1 MMSDASD
8 MLAAA
13 LEQMDGIIAGSKA
26 LEYSNGIF
34 DCQSP
39 TSPFMGSL
47 RALHLVE
54 DLRGLLEMMEAD
66 EKEGL
71 RCQIPDST
79 AEALIEWLQSQM
91 TNGHIAGNG
100 DVYQE
105 RLARLENDKES
116 LVLQVSVL
124 TDQVEAQGEK
134 IRDLEFCLDEHRE
147 KLNATEEML
156 QQELL
161 SRTSLETQK
170 LNLMAEISNLKLKL
184 TAVGK
189 DRLDCEDRYGD
200 TEGLMQ
206 EISELRSRV
215 GEMDNE
221 RLQYEKKLKSTK
233 SLMAKLSSMKIKVG
247 QMQYEKQR
255 MEQKCQILKD
265 ELASLKEKLEQK
277 EAEVRRLQEKLV
289 CKMKGEGIEISD
301 KDENCKKKLK
311 DKNIEVQKMKRA
323 VESLMAA
330 NEEKDRKIEELRQS
344 LNRYKKVQDV
354 VMAQGKKGKEG
365 ECEEFLNPG
374 SVSAVLLD
382 MQSLIDQEKSP
393 SPVPVIGSPSHEV
406 FNTSVLEE
414 NSLQIHTSILQVSI
428 PAFSP
433 VPKSPE
439 AATEKEKAQP
449 KAEVTS
455 EVSEGKTPGSSVET
469 QPCDSPLA
477 STLQKSSSL
486 GNLKKETSEVDK
498 EPLQKPA
505 ETKAPVEGN
514 KCGNLP
520 PKSPSHSGT
529 GEDDRFGTRKAR
541 TSFGRGFFKIK
552 NNKRTASAPNLDRSR
567 SASAPTL
574 AETEKGFADHL
585 DLAGLPPR
593 PKETDS
599 GQMSPSSPDS
609 KKKTS
614 GIKKLFGRLKRSQST
629 TFNPDDMSEAEF
641 KRGGTRATAG
651 PRLGWSR
658 DLGQSNDLDMPF
670 AKWTKE
676 QVCNWLQNQG
686 LGSYMNH
693 GKHWILSGQTLLQAS
708 QQDLEKEL
716 GIKHPLHRK
725 KLQLALQALG
735 SEEENNHGKLDYNWV
750 TRWLDDIGLP
760 QYKTQFDDGRV
771 DGRML
776 HYMSVDDLLSLK
788 VVSVLHHLS
797 IKRAIQVLRIN
808 NFEPNCL
815 RRRPSDENNITPSEV
830 TEWTNHRV
838 MEWLR
843 SVDLAEYAPNLRGS
857 GVHGGLM
864 VLEPRFNVE
873 TLAQLLNIPP
883 NKTLLRRHL
892 ATHFNL
898 LVGQDAQRQ
907 KLETMES
914 PDYILLTA
922 TAKVKPKKIAFSN
935 FGSLRKKKQ
944 EDVEEYVCPM
954 ELGQAS
960 GSGSKKGFKPGMD
973 IRVYDDDDLDRLE
986 QMEDSEGT
994 VRQIGAFSEGI
1005 NNLTHMLKEDEM
1017 FKDFATCSP
1026 SASITD
1032 EDSNV

>member
-39 TSPFMGSL
+39 TSPFMGGL
-47 RALHLVE
+47 RVLHLVE

-66 EKEGL
+66 EREGL
-71 RCQIPDST
+71 RCQVPDST

-91 TNGHIAGNG
+91 TNGHISGNG

-134 IRDLEFCLDEHRE
+134 IRDLEFCLEEHRE

-170 LNLMAEISNLKLKL
+170 LDLMAEISTLKLKL
-184 TAVGK
+184 TSVEK
-189 DRLDCEDRYGD
+189 DRLDYEDRFRD
-200 TEGLMQ
+200 TEDLIQ
-206 EISELRSRV
+206 EINELRLRV

-221 RLQYEKKLKSTK
+221 RLQYEKKLKTT
-233 SLMAKLSSMKIKVG
+233 
-247 QMQYEKQR
+247 
-255 MEQKCQILKD
+255 KD
-265 ELASLKEKLEQK
+265 ELAALKDKLEQK
-277 EAEVRRLQEKLV
+277 EAEVKRLQEKLV
-289 CKMKGEGIEISD
+289 CKLKGEGIEILD
-301 KDENCKKKLK
+301 RD
-311 DKNIEVQKMKRA
+311 IEVQKMKKA

-344 LNRYKKVQDV
+344 LNRYKKVQDMV
-354 VMAQGKKGKEG
+354 ILAQGKESDG
-365 ECEEFLNPG
+365 EDFLNSG
-374 SVSAVLLD
+374 SVSTVLLD
-382 MQSLIDQEKSP
+382 TPSLTDPEKSP
-393 SPVPVIGSPSHEV
+393 SPTPVTASPIHDE
-406 FNTSVLEE
+406 FNVNIHEE
-414 NSLQIHTSILQVSI
+414 NSLQIHTSILQISI
-428 PAFSP
+428 PSFSSTSKSSETVAEKVKTQP
-433 VPKSPE
+433 RPDPASETSEGRTSSSPE
-439 AATEKEKAQP
+439 
-449 KAEVTS
+449 
-455 EVSEGKTPGSSVET
+455 T
-469 QPCDSPLA
+469 QLCDSPVT
-477 STLQKSSSL
+477 SSLQKSSSL
-486 GNLKKETSEVDK
+486 SSLRKETSEADRDSA
-498 EPLQKPA
+498 QKPT
-505 ETKAPVEGN
+505 EVKPPVEGN
-514 KCGNLP
+514 NFATLP
-520 PKSPSHSGT
+520 PKSPSHGGT
-529 GEDDRFGTRKAR
+529 GDEDSFGTRKAR
-541 TSFGRGFFKIK
+541 SSFGRGFFKIK
-552 NNKRTASAPNLDRSR
+552 NNKRTASAPNL
-567 SASAPTL
+567 
-574 AETEKGFADHL
+574 AETEKGSADHL

-599 GQMSPSSPDS
+599 LQMTPPSPDS
-609 KKKTS
+609 KKKAR
-614 GIKKLFGRLKRSQST
+614 GIKKLFGKLKRSQST
-629 TFNPDDMSEAEF
+629 TFNPDDMSETEF

-658 DLGQSNDLDMPF
+658 DLGQSHNELDMPF

-676 QVCNWLQNQG
+676 QVCSWLQDQG
-686 LGSYMNH
+686 LGSYISN

-735 SEEENNHGKLDYNWV
+735 SEEENNHGKLDYHWV

-760 QYKTQFDDGRV
+760 QYKTQFDEGKV

-815 RRRPSDENNITPSEV
+815 RRRPSDENNVTPSEV
-830 TEWTNHRV
+830 TQWTNHRV

-873 TLAQLLNIPP
+873 TMAQLLNIPP

-898 LVGQDAQRQ
+898 LIGQEAQQQ
-907 KLETMES
+907 KREAMES
-914 PDYILLTA
+914 PDYVLLTA
-922 TAKVKPKKIAFSN
+922 TAKVKPKKLAFSN

-944 EDVEEYVCPM
+944 DDVEEYVCPM
-954 ELGQAS
+954 ELGRAS
-960 GSGSKKGFKPGMD
+960 GSGSKKGFKPGLD

-1017 FKDFATCSP
+1017 FKDFATRSP
-1026 SASITD
+1026 STSITD

>member
-301 KDENCKKKLK
+301 KD
-311 DKNIEVQKMKRA
+311 IEVQKMKRA

-552 NNKRTASAPNLDRSR
+552 NNKRTASAPN
-567 SASAPTL
+567 L

>member
-39 TSPFMGSL
+39 TSPFMGGL

-66 EKEGL
+66 EREGL
-71 RCQIPDST
+71 RSQVPDST

-91 TNGHIAGNG
+91 TNGHISGNG

-134 IRDLEFCLDEHRE
+134 IRDLEFCLEEHRE

-161 SRTSLETQK
+161 SRTTLETQK
-170 LNLMAEISNLKLKL
+170 LDLMAEISTLKLKL
-184 TAVGK
+184 TSVEK
-189 DRLDCEDRYGD
+189 DRLDYEDRFRD
-200 TEGLMQ
+200 TEDLIQ
-206 EISELRSRV
+206 EINELRLRV

-221 RLQYEKKLKSTK
+221 RLQYEKKLKTTK

-255 MEQKCQILKD
+255 MEQKSQMLKD
-265 ELASLKEKLEQK
+265 ELSALKGKLEQK
-277 EAEVRRLQEKLV
+277 EAEVKRLHEKLV
-289 CKMKGEGIEISD
+289 SQLKVEGMEILD
-301 KDENCKKKLK
+301 RD
-311 DKNIEVQKMKRA
+311 IEVQKMKKA

-344 LNRYKKVQDV
+344 LNRYKKVQDMV
-354 VMAQGKKGKEG
+354 ILAQGKET
-365 ECEEFLNPG
+365 ESEDLNSG
-374 SVSAVLLD
+374 SVSVGLSD
-382 MQSLIDQEKSP
+382 TPSLTDPEKSL
-393 SPVPVIGSPSHEV
+393 SPTPGTASPIHDR
-406 FNTSVLEE
+406 FNVSIHEE
-414 NSLQIHTSILQVSI
+414 NSLQIHASILQISMPSFSSASKSSETVAERLKTHPRPD
-428 PAFSP
+428 PASEMSEGRSTGS
-433 VPKSPE
+433 SPE
-439 AATEKEKAQP
+439 THL
-449 KAEVTS
+449 
-455 EVSEGKTPGSSVET
+455 
-469 QPCDSPLA
+469 CDSPVI

-486 GNLKKETSEVDK
+486 SSLRKEASEGDRDCA
-498 EPLQKPA
+498 QKPA
-505 ETKAPVEGN
+505 EQVKPPMEGN
-514 KCGNLP
+514 NFATLP

-529 GEDDRFGTRKAR
+529 GDEDSFGTRKAR
-541 TSFGRGFFKIK
+541 SSFGRGFFKIK
-552 NNKRTASAPNLDRSR
+552 NNTRTASAPNLDRTR

-574 AETEKGFADHL
+574 AETEKGSADHL
-585 DLAGLPPR
+585 DLAGLPPC
-593 PKETDS
+593 PKDS
-599 GQMSPSSPDS
+599 LQMTPPSPDS
-609 KKKTS
+609 RKKAR

-629 TFNPDDMSEAEF
+629 TFNPDDMSETEF

-658 DLGQSNDLDMPF
+658 DLGQSHSELDMPF

-676 QVCNWLQNQG
+676 QVCNWLQDQG
-686 LGSYMNH
+686 LGSYISN
-693 GKHWILSGQTLLQAS
+693 GRHWILSGQTLLQAS

-735 SEEENNHGKLDYNWV
+735 SEEENNHGKLDYHWV

-760 QYKTQFDDGRV
+760 QYKTQFDGGKV

-776 HYMSVDDLLSLK
+776 HYMTVDDLLSLK
-788 VVSVLHHLS
+788 VISVLHHLS

-815 RRRPSDENNITPSEV
+815 RRRPSDENNVTPSEV
-830 TEWTNHRV
+830 TQWTNHRV

-873 TLAQLLNIPP
+873 TMAQILNIPP

-898 LVGQDAQRQ
+898 LVGQEAQQQ
-907 KLETMES
+907 KREAMES
-914 PDYILLTA
+914 PDYVLLTA
-922 TAKVKPKKIAFSN
+922 TAKVKPKKLTFSN
-935 FGSLRKKKQ
+935 FGNLRKKKQ
-944 EDVEEYVCPM
+944 DDVEEYVCSM
-954 ELGQAS
+954 ELGRAS
-960 GSGSKKGFKPGMD
+960 GSASKKGFKPGLD
-973 IRVYDDDDLDRLE
+973 IRVYDDDDLDKLE

-1017 FKDFATCSP
+1017 FKDFATRSP
-1026 SASITD
+1026 STSITD

>member
-1 MMSDASD
+1 MMNDASD

-71 RCQIPDST
+71 RCQVPDST

-91 TNGHIAGNG
+91 TNGHISGNE

-134 IRDLEFCLDEHRE
+134 IRDLEFCLEEHRE

-184 TAVGK
+184 TAVEK
-189 DRLDCEDRYGD
+189 DRLDYEDRYGE

-206 EISELRSRV
+206 EINELRLRYV
-215 GEMDNE
+215 CI
-221 RLQYEKKLKSTK
+221 
-233 SLMAKLSSMKIKVG
+233 SLL
-247 QMQYEKQR
+247 
-255 MEQKCQILKD
+255 L
-265 ELASLKEKLEQK
+265 
-277 EAEVRRLQEKLV
+277 
-289 CKMKGEGIEISD
+289 
-301 KDENCKKKLK
+301 
-311 DKNIEVQKMKRA
+311 
-323 VESLMAA
+323 
-330 NEEKDRKIEELRQS
+330 
-344 LNRYKKVQDV
+344 
-354 VMAQGKKGKEG
+354 GKEG
-365 ECEEFLNPG
+365 ECEEFLNSG

-382 MQSLIDQEKSP
+382 MQSLTDQETSP
-393 SPVPVIGSPSHEV
+393 SPIPVISSPSHEE
-406 FNTSVLEE
+406 FNTTVPEEVLFYIF
-414 NSLQIHTSILQVSI
+414 SLFVFLINQ
-428 PAFSP
+428 
-433 VPKSPE
+433 
-439 AATEKEKAQP
+439 
-449 KAEVTS
+449 
-455 EVSEGKTPGSSVET
+455 
-469 QPCDSPLA
+469 
-477 STLQKSSSL
+477 
-486 GNLKKETSEVDK
+486 
-498 EPLQKPA
+498 
-505 ETKAPVEGN
+505 TKAPMEGN
-514 KCGNLP
+514 RCGTLP

-529 GEDDRFGTRKAR
+529 GDEDSFGTRKAR
-541 TSFGRGFFKIK
+541 SSFGRGFFKIK
-552 NNKRTASAPNLDRSR
+552 NNKRTASAPNL
-567 SASAPTL
+567 
-574 AETEKGFADHL
+574 AETEKGSADHL

-599 GQMSPSSPDS
+599 GQLSPSSPDS
-609 KKKTS
+609 KKKAR

-658 DLGQSNDLDMPF
+658 DLGQSNSDLDMPF

-676 QVCNWLQNQG
+676 QVCNWLQSQG

-760 QYKTQFDDGRV
+760 QYKTQFDEGRV

-830 TEWTNHRV
+830 TQWTNHRV

-873 TLAQLLNIPP
+873 TMAQLLNIPP

-898 LVGQDAQRQ
+898 LVGQNAQHQ
-907 KLETMES
+907 KREAMES
-914 PDYILLTA
+914 PDYVLLTA
-922 TAKVKPKKIAFSN
+922 TAKVKPKKLAFSN

-944 EDVEEYVCPM
+944 DDVEEYVCPM

-960 GSGSKKGFKPGMD
+960 GSGSKKGFKAGLD

>member
-233 SLMAKLSSMKIKVG
+233 
-247 QMQYEKQR
+247 
-255 MEQKCQILKD
+255 D

-301 KDENCKKKLK
+301 KD
-311 DKNIEVQKMKRA
+311 IEVQKMKRA

-406 FNTSVLEE
+406 FNTSVPEE

-514 KCGNLP
+514 KCGTLP

-552 NNKRTASAPNLDRSR
+552 NNKRTASAPN
-567 SASAPTL
+567 L